1 MSYLRFLPAVATF
14 LLISACTV
22 SKQASSPVYKGKLL
36 AAYCAFYVVE
46 IQNPDVF
53 EEGIDWRTG
62 EGTIISNAFTIGNF
76 CDFSGS
82 SIKVGDTFEYQV
94 LKDSV
99 SNNCMVCL
107 GYLEA
112 PSLYKNIR
120 VVKQ

>member
-1 MSYLRFLPAVATF
+1 MNYLRFLPAVATF
-14 LLISACTV
+14 LLLSACT
-22 SKQASSPVYKGKLL
+22 ASQKATSFVNKGKLI

-53 EEGIDWRTG
+53 EEGVDWRTG
-62 EGTIISNAFTIGNF
+62 DGTVLSNTFTIGNF
-76 CDFSGS
+76 CDFSRSGV
-82 SIKVGDTFEYQV
+82 KVGDTFEYQV
-94 LKDSV
+94 VKDSV

-120 VVKQ
+120 VVKH